1 MVVAPGSY
9 VSVPGAPKRLFLL
22 QLCRIA
28 LAPTIARQDV
38 FQVREDVPDA
48 GQSPPLKPLHPD
60 VSLSAAKL
68 AEMEQRST
76 DVLRQSLAPGRRD
89 CLKTRPDGTILDGH
103 HRIYI
108 LRRRGIDV
116 DALPREIVA
125 KGDS

>member
-1 MVVAPGSY
+1 
-9 VSVPGAPKRLFLL
+9 
-22 QLCRIA
+22 
-28 LAPTIARQDV
+28 
-38 FQVREDVPDA
+38 
-48 GQSPPLKPLHPD
+48 LKPLHPD

-76 DVLRQSLAPGRRD
+76 DVLRQSLALGQRD

-108 LRRRGIDV
+108 LRRRGTDV
-116 DALPREIVA
+116 DALPREIAV